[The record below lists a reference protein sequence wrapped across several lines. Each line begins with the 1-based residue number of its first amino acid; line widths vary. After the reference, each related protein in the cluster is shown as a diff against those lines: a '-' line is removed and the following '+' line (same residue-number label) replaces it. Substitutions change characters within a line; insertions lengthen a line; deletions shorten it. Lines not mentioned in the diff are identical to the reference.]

1 MKAMILA
8 AGLGS
13 RMRPL
18 TDSLPKPLL
27 KVGDKALIEYHIGN
41 LAAAGITQ
49 IVINHYHLGEKLEAA
64 LGDGARYGVN
74 IAYSRETVRLET
86 AGGIVKALPLLGEE
100 PFAVIS
106 ADIWTDY
113 NYTNLKSVDG
123 EDTLARLI
131 MVKNPPHHQAGDFA
145 LTSEGRLTIA
155 AEGADTGL
163 TYSGI
168 SIMHPKLFAHLP
180 EEPLALRP
188 VLNKAIASNLIEAEM
203 HDGLWFD
210 IGTPERLLELD
221 TYLREVLS

>member
-8 AGLGS
+8 AGLGT

-18 TDSLPKPLL
+18 TDEVPKPLL
-27 KVGDKALIEYHIGN
+27 QVCGRALIEYHIIN
-41 LAAAGITQ
+41 LARAGITD
-49 IVINHYHLGEKLEAA
+49 IVINHYHLGEKLEEA
-64 LGDGARYGVN
+64 LGDGSHYGVS
-74 IAYSRETVRLET
+74 ITYSRETVRLET
-86 AGGIVKALPLLGEE
+86 AGGIVKALPLLGTE

-113 NYTNLKSVDG
+113 EFANLQSVDG
-123 EDTLARLI
+123 ENTLARLI

-145 LTSEGRLTIA
+145 LTEAGRLSLA
-155 AEGADTGL
+155 AEGTDTGL

-168 SIMHPKLFAHLP
+168 SIMHPKLFAGLP
-180 EEPLALRP
+180 EEPLALRA

-210 IGTPERLLELD
+210 IGTPERLMELD
-221 TYLREVLS
+221 TYLREVFS